1 MKTPF
6 RPGLLSIL
14 ILALLLTL
22 PLSTAAATLKI
33 ATAIPD
39 GTNWMKQLRQG
50 AADIKKRTDG
60 RVKIRFYPG
69 GVMGNDNSVLRKI
82 KVGQLHGAALTGG
95 SLSKIYPSSQIYSL
109 PFTFRDYAEVDY
121 VRGKMD
127 ASIVQGLYDKGYVSF
142 GISEGGFAYLLSRA
156 PVTATSDLAARKIW
170 IPEGDRIN
178 QESFAQFGISTI
190 QLAMIDVLTALQT
203 GLIDTVSTTPVGAI
217 ALQWHTR
224 VKYLTDAPL
233 LYVTGTIVVKRRAFE
248 KLQAA
253 DQAIVREVMGDV
265 FQRLNRINREDNRK
279 AYEALKQ
286 QGIEFVRP
294 TPTEIAE
301 WRGGSQRAVA
311 KLVKDGYL
319 HQSIIDTFHHHL
331 ADYRASHPKTN
342 VVDAR

>member
-1 MKTPF
+1 MKTLF
-6 RPGLLSIL
+6 RPGLLSAL
-14 ILALLLTL
+14 ILTLLL
-22 PLSTAAATLKI
+22 PLSAAATTLKI

-50 AADIKKRTDG
+50 AADIKKRTDE

-95 SLSKIYPSSQIYSL
+95 SLSKIYPDSQIYSL

-127 ASIVQGLYDKGYVSF
+127 ANIIQGLYDKGYVSF
-142 GISEGGFAYLLSRA
+142 GLSEGGFAYLLSRA

-190 QLAMIDVLTALQT
+190 QLAMTDVLTALQT
-203 GLIDTVSTTPVGAI
+203 GLIDTVATTPVGAI

-224 VKYLTDAPL
+224 VKYLTDTPL
-233 LYVTGTIVVKRRAFE
+233 LYITGTIVVKRRTFE
-248 KLQAA
+248 KLEPA

-265 FQRLNRINREDNRK
+265 FQRLNRINRKDNRK

-294 TPTEIAE
+294 TPAEIAE

-311 KLVKDGYL
+311 KLVKAGYL
-319 HQSIIDTFHHHL
+319 QQPIIDTFRGYL
-331 ADYRASHPKTN
+331 AEYRASHPDTHVAATN
-342 VVDAR
+342 

>member
-1 MKTPF
+1 MKTLFPL
-6 RPGLLSIL
+6 GLL
-14 ILALLLTL
+14 LALLL
-22 PLSTAAATLKI
+22 PLTATATTLKI

-39 GTNWMKQLRQG
+39 GTNWMKQFR
-50 AADIKKRTDG
+50 AAAAEIKERTQG
-60 RVKIRFYPG
+60 RVRIRFYPG

-95 SLSKIYPSSQIYSL
+95 SLARIYPDTQIYSL
-109 PFTFRDYAEVDY
+109 PFTFRNYAEVDY

-127 ASIVQGLYDKGYVSF
+127 AGIIEGLYQHGYISF
-142 GISEGGFAYLLSRA
+142 GLSEGGFAYLLSRA

-190 QLAMIDVLTALQT
+190 QLAITDVLTALQT
-203 GLIDTVSTTPVGAI
+203 GLIDTVATTPVGAI

-224 VKYLTDAPL
+224 VKYLTDTPL
-233 LYVTGTIVVKRRAFE
+233 LYVTGTIIVKRRAFE
-248 KLQAA
+248 KLKPA
-253 DQAIVREVMGDV
+253 DQAVVHEVMGDV

-294 TPTEIAE
+294 TETEIAE
-301 WRGGSQRAVA
+301 WRAGAERAVA
-311 KLVKDGYL
+311 KLVKEGYL
-319 HQSIIDTFHHHL
+319 HQPIIDTFRGYL
-331 ADYRASHPKTN
+331 AEYRASHPETD
-342 VVDAR
+342 VAAAR

>member
-14 ILALLLTL
+14 ILALLLAL
-22 PLSTAAATLKI
+22 PLSTAATTLKI

-224 VKYLTDAPL
+224 VKYLTDTPL

-294 TPTEIAE
+294 TPKEIAE